1 MKKQPYLYTYASS
14 WKEHGGQPGLVQ
26 YALDLEK
33 GQLTL
38 LNTITERDSM
48 NCSYVDQ
55 EKGMLYV
62 CNEDIRV
69 RGADA
74 MSGQIV
80 GYRLDP
86 QSGAAEEAFRKV
98 TCCPNPSY
106 VSLDKER
113 EFLFVA
119 HHSAPL
125 AVARMVMEDGAYR
138 PVLTY
143 AEASVQM
150 YTLDEDGTPDALVD
164 NIDHLQ
170 GLEAGQSAHPHCTT
184 VSPDG
189 QFIAVCDKGTGHL
202 YLYRLDRQGK
212 SFRLCCKALTDEPGD
227 APRYAAFH
235 PTLPYLYV
243 NHEKARRNGMDVAVF
258 QYDAQGT
265 LRRLQI
271 ANALPEGQGIPEAA
285 HYEQQGLA
293 ISPDGRFLYTLLNGP
308 NAVAVFRIDP
318 DTGLLTLMENVAV
331 RGVRP
336 RALALTPD
344 GDFLLAG
351 CLVSGDITVFRVKED
366 GTLDETGGTA
376 VQKGVS
382 YFSFYQPKDACE
394 ARCEY
399 ES

>member
-1 MKKQPYLYTYASS
+1 MKKRPYLYTYASS
-14 WKEHGGQPGLVQ
+14 WKEHGGRPGLVQ

-33 GQLTL
+33 GQLTP

-98 TCCPNPSY
+98 TYC
-106 VSLDKER
+106 
-113 EFLFVA
+113 
-119 HHSAPL
+119 
-125 AVARMVMEDGAYR
+125 
-138 PVLTY
+138 
-143 AEASVQM
+143 
-150 YTLDEDGTPDALVD
+150 
-164 NIDHLQ
+164 
-170 GLEAGQSAHPHCTT
+170 
-184 VSPDG
+184 
-189 QFIAVCDKGTGHL
+189 
-202 YLYRLDRQGK
+202 
-212 SFRLCCKALTDEPGD
+212 
-227 APRYAAFH
+227 
-235 PTLPYLYV
+235 
-243 NHEKARRNGMDVAVF
+243 
-258 QYDAQGT
+258 
-265 LRRLQI
+265 
-271 ANALPEGQGIPEAA
+271 
-285 HYEQQGLA
+285 
-293 ISPDGRFLYTLLNGP
+293 P

-318 DTGLLTLMENVAV
+318 ATGLLTLVENVAV

-366 GTLDETGGTA
+366 GTLDGTGGTA

-382 YFSFYQPKDACE
+382 YFSFYQPKDVCE